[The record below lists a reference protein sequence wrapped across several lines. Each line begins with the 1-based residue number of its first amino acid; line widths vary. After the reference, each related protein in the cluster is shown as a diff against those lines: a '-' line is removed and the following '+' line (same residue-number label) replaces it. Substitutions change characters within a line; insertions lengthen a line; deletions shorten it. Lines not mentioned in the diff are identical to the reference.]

1 MVNRVVSKKRVLS
14 GVIGLAILMGIVFIG
29 LASLQAQMPS
39 LPNLPGGLKMP
50 GMSAGKMGFGGLDA
64 LTAAKD
70 LYPKDKTGY
79 PTPNIAVSGN
89 NVVIAWAT
97 GVVTVES
104 ISTDGTIHRTILG
117 PPSDK
122 NIP

>member
-1 MVNRVVSKKRVLS
+1 MSINNVS
-14 GVIGLAILMGIVFIG
+14 ILGACLNCRSPVECRG
-29 LASLQAQMPS
+29 
-39 LPNLPGGLKMP
+39 
-50 GMSAGKMGFGGLDA
+50 AGKMGFGGLDA

-70 LYPKDKTGY
+70 LYPKDKPGY

>member
-1 MVNRVVSKKRVLS
+1 MMNRVVSKKLVLS
-14 GVIGLAILMGIVFIG
+14 GVIGLAILLSIAFVGSR
-29 LASLQAQMPS
+29 SLQAQMPS

-70 LYPKDKTGY
+70 LYPKDKAGY

-104 ISTDGTIHRTILG
+104 ISADGTIHRTILG
-117 PPSDK
+117 PPTDK
-122 NIP
+122 NTP